1 MASVKLMLNKQRMLS
16 SGKFPLVFQIIHQR
30 RKRLIYTKI
39 KLHPEEF
46 DDLLLEVKAGK
57 RTAYSL
63 TEIRAINKEL
73 KREYKRILLRIKELE
88 NRGESFTV
96 NDLVESRKKD
106 VSYFY
111 LLQYT
116 ELQIDRKRKKEKEGI
131 AVAYQSTYVSLKKYI
146 NTLSERKKD
155 VNMHEVNYGFVMGY
169 EDFLYAQKVSENTVN
184 YYLRNFRTLYN
195 AAIKDGYRQHGDYP
209 FAYVRT
215 RACKTVKR
223 ALSKENMR
231 LLSSLSISNSPY
243 LEFSRDL
250 YLFSFYA
257 QGMAFVDIAFLNK
270 KNIYGGLLTYS
281 RRKSKQLIHIV
292 VTPQMQKLIDKYSN
306 DSEYLFP
313 IIDPLN
319 KEQSVYKQY
328 RLALGRINRHLKKL
342 AAGLNLRIPLTT
354 YTARHTWATLAR
366 DSGAPLSVISA
377 GLGHTSEEMT
387 RIYLKDFDQ
396 SVLAKVNSLVTGLL

>member
-30 RKRLIYTKI
+30 RKRLIYTKF
-39 KLHPEEF
+39 KLYPEEF
-46 DDLLLEVKAGK
+46 NDFLLEVKAGK

-88 NRGESFTV
+88 NRGECFTV

-116 ELQIDRKRKKEKEGI
+116 ELQIARKRKKEKEGI

-195 AAIKDGYRQHGDYP
+195 AAIKDGYRQHGDSP

-328 RLALGRINRHLKKL
+328 RLALGRINRYLKKL